1 MNPALMNLPPVNSL
15 NVSGDMAMDAIQAGA
30 VFIAAGAVLP
40 ESLNLG
46 SATDANGWKSLEGA
60 GRSAFEQKVRQA
72 GWIFFLMDAEITAT
86 VYGFDAQ
93 KALRT
98 AFERITASVKSQKWN
113 SLQIT
118 RVQNKSFLKVP
129 CVSITAH
136 SRHLQERP
144 SLAGL

>member
-1 MNPALMNLPPVNSL
+1 VNPPGI
-15 NVSGDMAMDAIQAGA
+15 SGDIATDSIQMGVLQAGT
-30 VFIAAGAVLP
+30 VFIAASAVLP
-40 ESLNLG
+40 ESLNLE
-46 SATDANGWKSLEGA
+46 SAPEANGWKSLESA

-93 KALRT
+93 KALRM

-118 RVQNKSFLKVP
+118 RVESKSFLKVP

-144 SLAGL
+144 SFAGQ

>member
-1 MNPALMNLPPVNSL
+1 MNSAPMNPAPVNSPK
-15 NVSGDMAMDAIQAGA
+15 VSGGGKDTIQAGT

-40 ESLNLG
+40 ESLSLT
-46 SATDANGWKSLEGA
+46 SAPDANGWKPLESA

-93 KALRT
+93 RALRT
-98 AFERITASVKSQKWN
+98 AFERISASVKSQKWN

-118 RVQNKSFLKVP
+118 RVENKSFLRVP
-129 CVSITAH
+129 YVSITAH

-144 SLAGL
+144 SYAGQ

>member
-1 MNPALMNLPPVNSL
+1 VNPPNAN
-15 NVSGDMAMDAIQAGA
+15 GDAEKGPIQAGT

-40 ESLNLG
+40 ESLSLT
-46 SATDANGWKSLEGA
+46 SAPDSNGWKPLQSTL
-60 GRSAFEQKVRQA
+60 RSAFEQRVRQA
-72 GWIFFLMDAEITAT
+72 GWIFFLMDAEITAK

-98 AFERITASVKSQKWN
+98 AFERISASVKSKKWN

-118 RVQNKSFLKVP
+118 RVENKSFLRVP
-129 CVSITAH
+129 YVSITAH

-144 SLAGL
+144 SLAGPYLAGQ

>member
-1 MNPALMNLPPVNSL
+1 VNPANIN
-15 NVSGDMAMDAIQAGA
+15 GDMATDAIQMGDLRAGT

-40 ESLNLG
+40 ESLDLEG
-46 SATDANGWKSLEGA
+46 APVANGWKSLESE
-60 GRSAFEQKVRQA
+60 GRSAFEQKVREA

-98 AFERITASVKSQKWN
+98 AFERISASVKSQKCN
-113 SLQIT
+113 SLQIS
-118 RVQNKSFLKVP
+118 RVENKSFLKVP
-129 CVSITAH
+129 SVSVTAH

-144 SLAGL
+144 SFGGQ

>member
-1 MNPALMNLPPVNSL
+1 MNPSLLNLPPVNSP
-15 NVSGDMAMDAIQAGA
+15 NVSGDIAMDAIQAGT

-40 ESLNLG
+40 ESLNLE
-46 SATDANGWKSLEGA
+46 SAPDANGWKSLESS

-118 RVQNKSFLKVP
+118 RVENKSFLKVP

-144 SLAGL
+144 SLAGQ

>member
-1 MNPALMNLPPVNSL
+1 MNPLPVNPV
-15 NVSGDMAMDAIQAGA
+15 NASGDLAINAIQPGT

-40 ESLNLG
+40 ESLVLN
-46 SATDANGWKSLEGA
+46 SAPDTNGWKSLESV
-60 GRSAFEQKVRQA
+60 GRSEFEQKVRLA

-98 AFERITASVKSQKWN
+98 AFERITASVTSQKCN

-118 RVQNKSFLKVP
+118 RVENKSFLKVP
-129 CVSITAH
+129 SVSVTAH

-144 SLAGL
+144 SFAGQ

>member
-1 MNPALMNLPPVNSL
+1 MNPAPVNPTDPR
-15 NVSGDMAMDAIQAGA
+15 GDVAIDAIQEGT

-40 ESLNLG
+40 ESLHLE
-46 SATDANGWKSLEGA
+46 SAPDANGWKSLESA

-98 AFERITASVKSQKWN
+98 AFERISASVKSQKCN

-118 RVQNKSFLKVP
+118 RVESKSFLKVP
-129 CVSITAH
+129 SVSVTAH

-144 SLAGL
+144 YFAGQ

>member
-1 MNPALMNLPPVNSL
+1 VNPPG
-15 NVSGDMAMDAIQAGA
+15 SGNDSELDSIQAGN

-40 ESLNLG
+40 ESLSLT
-46 SATDANGWKSLEGA
+46 SAPDANGWKSLESA

-72 GWIFFLMDAEITAT
+72 GWIFFLMDQEITAT

-98 AFERITASVKSQKWN
+98 AFERISASVKSQKCN

-118 RVQNKSFLKVP
+118 RVESKSFLKVP
-129 CVSITAH
+129 SVSLTAH

-144 SLAGL
+144 SWAGQ

>member
-1 MNPALMNLPPVNSL
+1 MNISEPSRDIAE
-15 NVSGDMAMDAIQAGA
+15 GAIQPGT

-40 ESLNLG
+40 ESFDLH
-46 SATDANGWKSLEGA
+46 SAPEANGWKSLESA
-60 GRSAFEQKVRQA
+60 DRSQFEQKVRQA

-86 VYGFDAQ
+86 VYGFDGQ

-98 AFERITASVKSQKWN
+98 AFERITESVKSKKWN

-118 RVQNKSFLKVP
+118 RVENKSFLKVP
-129 CVSITAH
+129 SVSVTAH

-144 SLAGL
+144 SFAGQ

>member
-1 MNPALMNLPPVNSL
+1 MNSPIT
-15 NVSGDMAMDAIQAGA
+15 SGENASDAIQMGDLQAGT

-40 ESLNLG
+40 EFLTLK
-46 SATDANGWKSLEGA
+46 SAPDTNGWQSLDSA
-60 GRSAFEQKVRQA
+60 GRSAFEEQVRQA

-93 KALRT
+93 RALRT
-98 AFERITASVKSQKWN
+98 AFQRITASVKSQKCN

-118 RVQNKSFLKVP
+118 RVESKSFLMVP
-129 CVSITAH
+129 YVSVTAH

-144 SLAGL
+144 FFAGQ

>member
-1 MNPALMNLPPVNSL
+1 M
-15 NVSGDMAMDAIQAGA
+15 GDLQAGT

-40 ESLNLG
+40 ESLTLK
-46 SATDANGWKSLEGA
+46 SAPDTNGWQSLDST

-72 GWIFFLMDAEITAT
+72 GWIFFLMDAEITVT

-93 KALRT
+93 RALRT
-98 AFERITASVKSQKWN
+98 AFQRITASVKSQKCN

-118 RVQNKSFLKVP
+118 SVESKSFLKVP
-129 CVSITAH
+129 YVTITAH

-144 SLAGL
+144 SFAGQ